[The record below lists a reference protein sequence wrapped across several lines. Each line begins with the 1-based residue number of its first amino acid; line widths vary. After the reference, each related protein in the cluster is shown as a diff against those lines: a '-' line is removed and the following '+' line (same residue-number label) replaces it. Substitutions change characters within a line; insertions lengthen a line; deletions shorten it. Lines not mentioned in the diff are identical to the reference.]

1 MVVTVEWS
9 DADDDNADDDNADDV
24 EPSAPEQVYV
34 PVWICTNPQAAG
46 LHYGTTGPRPDAPT
60 GQESEE
66 ELAVRE
72 AEAEARREAESV
84 QRRRVIAN
92 NKAWKAAEVVR
103 REWLVGFLT
112 RRSVPAGAES
122 LIARAVIGSEY
133 SLSYALQHGH
143 TLLPDLLGIKPV
155 EDSTPAYYGNR
166 ATCARIVEQA
176 TTPKAATMRTLAAVI
191 AAWEGR
197 SGTHT
202 WRNPS
207 AWDAAVMGSLVGWG
221 YPASEVEQLL
231 IPGDDASSEQH

>member
-1 MVVTVEWS
+1 M
-9 DADDDNADDDNADDV
+9 
-24 EPSAPEQVYV
+24 
-34 PVWICTNPQAAG
+34 
-46 LHYGTTGPRPDAPT
+46 
-60 GQESEE
+60 
-66 ELAVRE
+66 
-72 AEAEARREAESV
+72 
-84 QRRRVIAN
+84 
-92 NKAWKAAEVVR
+92 R

-143 TLLPDLLGIKPV
+143 ALLPDLLGIKPV

-176 TTPKAATMRTLAAVI
+176 ATPKAATMRTLAAVI

-207 AWDAAVMGSLVGWG
+207 AWDAVVMGAVVGWG

-231 IPGDDASSEQH
+231 IHGGDAEIEQN

>member
-1 MVVTVEWS
+1 VVVTVEWS

-92 NKAWKAAEVVR
+92 NKAWKAAKVVR
-103 REWLVGFLT
+103 REWLAAFLT

-143 TLLPDLLGIKPV
+143 ALLPALLGIKPA
-155 EDSTPAYYGNR
+155 EEASPAYYGNR

-202 WRNPS
+202 WRNPN
-207 AWDAAVMGSLVGWG
+207 AWDAAVMSALFGWG

-231 IPGDDASSEQH
+231 IPGDDSEQN

>member
-1 MVVTVEWS
+1 M
-9 DADDDNADDDNADDV
+9 
-24 EPSAPEQVYV
+24 
-34 PVWICTNPQAAG
+34 
-46 LHYGTTGPRPDAPT
+46 
-60 GQESEE
+60 
-66 ELAVRE
+66 
-72 AEAEARREAESV
+72 
-84 QRRRVIAN
+84 
-92 NKAWKAAEVVR
+92 KAAEVVR
-103 REWLVGFLT
+103 REWLTGFLT

-143 TLLPDLLGIKPV
+143 TLLPGLLGIKPM

-166 ATCARIVEQA
+166 ATCARIVDQA

-207 AWDAAVMGSLVGWG
+207 AWDAVVMGALIGWG

-231 IPGDDASSEQH
+231 TPGGDAETEQN

>member
-1 MVVTVEWS
+1 M
-9 DADDDNADDDNADDV
+9 
-24 EPSAPEQVYV
+24 
-34 PVWICTNPQAAG
+34 
-46 LHYGTTGPRPDAPT
+46 
-60 GQESEE
+60 
-66 ELAVRE
+66 
-72 AEAEARREAESV
+72 
-84 QRRRVIAN
+84 
-92 NKAWKAAEVVR
+92 R

-143 TLLPDLLGIKPV
+143 ALLPDLLGIKPT
-155 EDSTPAYYGNR
+155 EDPTPAYYGNR

-207 AWDAAVMGSLVGWG
+207 AWDAVVMGALVGWG
-221 YPASEVEQLL
+221 YSASEVEQLL
-231 IPGDDASSEQH
+231 VTGDEDTTEPN